1 MRKPKIKKMTNR
13 LKIKNIQSKR
23 LRVYLA
29 KEKILKES
37 LSLLIRAFKET
48 EDEIYGNIMASARG
62 E

>member
-1 MRKPKIKKMTNR
+1 MTNR